1 MNGFQAELENFE
13 DDGIALIGSSTD
25 SYFSHNAWFGDREIF
40 PKEITH
46 PVLGDTNHAVSKAFG
61 VHKDDLGVSFRGTVI
76 VDDQGIVRS
85 VAVNDLGT
93 GRSPKEALRTAQ
105 ALKSGGLCGA
115 DWSKGDDFVA

>member
-1 MNGFQAELENFE
+1 
-13 DDGIALIGSSTD
+13 
-25 SYFSHNAWFGDREIF
+25 
-40 PKEITH
+40 
-46 PVLGDTNHAVSKAFG
+46 VLGDTNHAVSKAFG
-61 VHKDDLGVSFRGTVI
+61 VHKDDLGVSFRGTVV